1 MRKIIIC
8 FLVVIVSNM
17 LFFLLFIFLFESLF
31 NIVNVYKNFIF
42 RELIRLLILINI
54 LDLFITYFIY

>member
-42 RELIRLLILINI
+42 CELICLLILINI
-54 LDLFITYFIY
+54 LDLFIMYFIY